1 MRLGVVTASPIA
13 PFLGAVHI
21 PLIHPLK
28 LGISSVAPLSQ
39 LPTVSDQMGGLL
51 VSPDGPFRHAAVFA
65 IEEGQYIYIYVL
77 KFDIIY

>member
-1 MRLGVVTASPIA
+1 MRLGVLTASPIA

-39 LPTVSDQMGGLL
+39 LPTVIERACYDLSIIAYQKVLSDT
-51 VSPDGPFRHAAVFA
+51 
-65 IEEGQYIYIYVL
+65 
-77 KFDIIY
+77 